1 MRNIV
6 LKRGSVAKYDDG
18 SPFLVEAGELELRFT
33 LPDPNGDYFLVAGK
47 RKVAIPKDG
56 HVSLAVT
63 EGTLNAAVKRYI
75 RGKLVESYAVEPL
88 EVMSVDGEVTA
99 FPELSVLQRRAAE
112 LEKDIKEEVSARKN
126 VIATQNDA
134 FWKSFTAQK
143 NTLERAIAEQSEEQ
157 NKALHKLAVAFLRYA
172 YTDYQ
177 RNVYVNTRSLSLGQ
191 FLTAL
196 GFSKED
202 FTAEELAAIN
212 EEAKI

>member
-47 RKVAIPKDG
+47 RKVDIPKDG
-56 HVSLAVT
+56 RISLSVT

-75 RGKLVESYAVEPL
+75 HGKLVESYAVEPL
-88 EVMSVDGEVTA
+88 EIMSVDGEVTA

-112 LEKDIKEEVSARKN
+112 LEKSIKDEAAAREK
-126 VIATQNDA
+126 ALAAQNEA
-134 FWKSFTAQK
+134 FGKVLEAQK
-143 NTLERAIAEQSEEQ
+143 DALEREIAEQSEEQ
-157 NKALHKLAVAFLRYA
+157 GKALHHLAVAFLRYA

-177 RNVYVNTRSLSLGQ
+177 RTVYVNTRSLALEQ

-202 FTAEELAAIN
+202 FTAEELAAIK

>member
-75 RGKLVESYAVEPL
+75 HGKLVESYAVEPL

-112 LEKDIKEEVSARKN
+112 LEKSIKDEISTREKALAAQNEAFGKALEEQK
-126 VIATQNDA
+126 DA
-134 FWKSFTAQK
+134 
-143 NTLERAIAEQSEEQ
+143 LERALAEQ

-202 FTAEELAAIN
+202 FTAEELAAIK